1 MRSFKRS
8 ERVSDQIRRE
18 AAGLISD
25 LVRDKTGVFVTV
37 SRVEMTDD
45 LRYARIYYTMLNEQ
59 PERLERVKAVLDN
72 RAGQIQSAI
81 AARVR
86 MRRTPE
92 ISFHYDTSLVKGMR
106 VIQLI
111 EEVSAEQD
119 DKADQTDDSDDA

>member
-18 AAGLISD
+18 AAGLVSD
-25 LVRDKTGVFVTV
+25 LVRDKAGVFVTV

-45 LRYARIYYTMLNEQ
+45 LRYARIYYTLFDDK
-59 PERLERVKAVLDN
+59 PELLERVKAVLDN
-72 RAGQIQSAI
+72 RAGQVQSAI
-81 AARVR
+81 AGRVR

-111 EEVSAEQD
+111 EEVTAEQND
-119 DKADQTDDSDDA
+119 DASQTNDSDDA